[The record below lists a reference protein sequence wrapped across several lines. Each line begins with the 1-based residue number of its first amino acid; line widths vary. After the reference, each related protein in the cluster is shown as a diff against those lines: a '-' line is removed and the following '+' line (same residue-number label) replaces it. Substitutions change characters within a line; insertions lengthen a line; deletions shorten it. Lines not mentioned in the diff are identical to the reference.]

1 MAAVNDFWKG
11 FKLMKPEDN
20 EVFCIAYGSNL
31 DETRMKKRCPSA
43 EAYGTS
49 VIGGYRLLFKQSMT
63 GAYATME
70 QDANCC
76 VKAPSKLYRLHPA
89 RIQDAG

>member
-1 MAAVNDFWKG
+1 MSDFWKG

-43 EAYGTS
+43 EAFGTS
-49 VIGGYRLLFKQSMT
+49 DT
-63 GAYATME
+63 G
-70 QDANCC
+70 CC
-76 VKAPSKLYRLHPA
+76 SSRA
-89 RIQDAG
+89 